1 MEQVLE
7 ALTNQNLS
15 ETLEVEHDSHDKL
28 LEKYTIEPL
37 MPNISNK
44 NSVLSANNSNENI
57 KKEELLT
64 RLTYTLKKLNRY
76 ERDLDKNLDMDP
88 SHPNAK
94 DSFTQIK
101 EALPENMEETI
112 TGVMQ
117 STQEYIEKLNDQLED
132 LDKADQQVNAFSSN
146 FTALLRLLT
155 KTALYIHDIYINTWK
170 LFCQVE
176 NSMMKTLRDIDVAF
190 QSLLNDLSHEINKR
204 REQLILETEI
214 YKYESLIP
222 LRACRREVEA
232 QMRNAQN
239 IISISED
246 MLEHS
251 RYNANEFA
259 KIMSA
264 SNDIGR

>member
-64 RLTYTLKKLNRY
+64 RLTYILKKLNRY
-76 ERDLDKNLDMDP
+76 ERDLDKNLDMDL

-146 FTALLRLLT
+146 FTVLLRLLT

-232 QMRNAQN
+232 QIRNAQN

-251 RYNANEFA
+251 HYNANEFA
-259 KIMSA
+259 KIISA